1 MAEELKI
8 IDPDLLT
15 DVSETEI
22 NTLIEKMIEKSK
34 DNMEEICELTLECT
48 AFLSSAEG
56 KCIRRHPVAAFA
68 AVSGHEAERVA
79 SFLNQ

>member
-34 DNMEEICELTLECT
+34 DNMEEICELTL
-48 AFLSSAEG
+48 
-56 KCIRRHPVAAFA
+56 
-68 AVSGHEAERVA
+68 
-79 SFLNQ
+79 